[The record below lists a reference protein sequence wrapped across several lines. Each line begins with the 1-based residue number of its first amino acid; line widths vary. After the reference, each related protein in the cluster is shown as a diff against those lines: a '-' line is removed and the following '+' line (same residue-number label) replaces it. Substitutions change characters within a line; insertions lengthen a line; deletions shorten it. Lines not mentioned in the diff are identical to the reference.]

1 MVQVSN
7 CTEEQMTDK
16 EKIEALT
23 LLLADIIHTL
33 DMKQYQIED
42 PVESH
47 LCETQASGYNQKMCD
62 ILNS

>member
-1 MVQVSN
+1 MLDPQI
-7 CTEEQMTDK
+7 TKEQMTDK

-33 DMKQYQIED
+33 DMKQYEIED
-42 PVESH
+42 PVESYM
-47 LCETQASGYNQKMCD
+47 CETQANGYHQKMCD